1 MHSFGKKLS
10 NKAHFLTVCNWSTRK
25 RVETAK
31 FSALLIS
38 HHIKCA
44 FLECRSRYTIPSTS
58 SHIFCS
64 KMVAQNWRSL
74 RQQLQMFL
82 TWHQNNSRLDSDL
95 CFTSAIAIA
104 MCAVQSNWKRGIHA
118 MKFCCK
124 AVSIN
129 ISKWQLYAI

>member
-1 MHSFGKKLS
+1 MQLVLHAFIWEVLFPLIKFQFNQRRKKLS
-10 NKAHFLTVCNWSTRK
+10 NKAHYLTVCNWSTRK

-104 MCAVQSNWKRGIHA
+104 VCSAK
-118 MKFCCK
+118 
-124 AVSIN
+124 
-129 ISKWQLYAI
+129 